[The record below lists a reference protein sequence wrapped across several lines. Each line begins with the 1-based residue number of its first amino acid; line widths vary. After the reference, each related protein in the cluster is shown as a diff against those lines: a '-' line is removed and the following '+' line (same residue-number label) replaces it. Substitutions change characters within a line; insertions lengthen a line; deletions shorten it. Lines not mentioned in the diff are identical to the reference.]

1 MEADKKELSIFDCVM
16 LGIGSALGP
25 EIFLLLGLAGA
36 LAGTHAIFSILIAF
50 VMALLIGLCY
60 AELATAIPV
69 SGEDYVFSRRAFRG
83 MLPFI
88 VGWIV
93 WFGNIVYA
101 AFNAIAIAYFL
112 KIIVPLPVGLTAV
125 SFIAIAAALIYLGIR
140 TLKRV
145 QNAMV
150 AGLIVLLAAFV
161 YFSAGIGNWSF
172 LGLIAGGD
180 WGATFST
187 AALLFIAF
195 IGFEDIVSVSS
206 EVKDPGR
213 TLPLAIVLTLLALAV
228 IYVAVSLAVFAV
240 LPVSAVAAS
249 DNAILD
255 AAKEAMGYPGELL
268 FSLAGLLA
276 IATSL
281 NAAMTAGAMNAF
293 ALGRD
298 RYLPRKLAESGPH
311 RTPGGAIA
319 ATAAITMVF
328 AATEGVAFV
337 AYLTDFAYFI
347 AIAISAYALIALRR
361 TQPSLARPFKV
372 PLYPYVPCAAIILS
386 VASIFFMRPTALI
399 IGALWLL
406 AGILAYYV
414 YVIELTRVKI
424 AFGGILLLLSASG
437 FIAYFLVEGGYFSL
451 PRLDSFNP
459 NGVVL
464 LASIALAAG
473 AGHLILRSGRL
484 AGEEREAGKYVDQGE
499 HR

>member
-1 MEADKKELSIFDCVM
+1 MEADKKELSLFDCVM

-36 LAGTHAIFSILIAF
+36 LAGTHAILSILIAF
-50 VMALLIGLCY
+50 AMALLIGLCY

-101 AFNAIAIAYFL
+101 AFNAIAVAYFL

-125 SFIAIAAALIYLGIR
+125 SFIAIAAALIYLGMR
-140 TLKRV
+140 VLKRV

-150 AGLIVLLAAFV
+150 AGLIMLLAAFV
-161 YFSAGIGNWSF
+161 YFSAGIGDWSF
-172 LGLIAGGD
+172 LGGLAGGG
-180 WGATFST
+180 WGATFPT

-206 EVKDPGR
+206 EVKEPER
-213 TLPLAIVLTLLALAV
+213 TIPLAIILTLVALAV
-228 IYVAVSLAVFAV
+228 IYVSVSLAVFAV
-240 LPVSAVAAS
+240 LPVTAVAAS

-255 AAKEAMGYPGELL
+255 AAKAAMGYQGELL
-268 FSLAGLLA
+268 FSIAGLLA

-281 NAAMTAGAMNAF
+281 NAAMTAGTMNAF

-298 RYLPRKLAESGPH
+298 RYLPRKLAEIGPH
-311 RTPGGAIA
+311 GTAGGAIA

-337 AYLTDFAYFI
+337 AYLTDFAYFM
-347 AIAISAYALIALRR
+347 AIAISAYALISLRR
-361 TQPSLARPFKV
+361 TQPALERPFKV
-372 PLYPYVPCAAIILS
+372 PLYPYVPYAAILLS
-386 VASIFFMRPTALI
+386 AAAIMFMRPTALI
-399 IGALWLL
+399 IGTLWLL
-406 AGILAYYV
+406 AGILAYYI
-414 YVIELTRVKI
+414 YVIELERVKI
-424 AFGGILLLLSASG
+424 AFGGVLLFLSASG

-473 AGHLILRSGRL
+473 AAHLILRSGSL
-484 AGEEREAGKYVDQGE
+484 AGEERKAG
-499 HR
+499 